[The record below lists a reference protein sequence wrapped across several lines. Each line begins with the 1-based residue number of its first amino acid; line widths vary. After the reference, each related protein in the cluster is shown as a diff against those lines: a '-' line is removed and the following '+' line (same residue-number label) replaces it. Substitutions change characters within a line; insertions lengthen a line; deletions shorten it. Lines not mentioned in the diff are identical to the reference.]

1 MKRNSRIISAAAAA
15 LLAVAP
21 VVSTGVVSAAG
32 SSANVTVVPGQ
43 NAPTESKAIDL
54 GVTVSVN
61 NLASIKAGDSVST
74 LNVTLSSLYGTART
88 YGTTQVF
95 EVNNGNTS
103 STAATTLKAG
113 QTYKVVVP
121 DVYVDGLTAGAKY
134 ANGGTEFTATSS
146 SAHIGE
152 VSTTFTVPDTSL
164 TGVPYFTSNGAYTT
178 SGTITLG
185 KGENNVKTLASK
197 IKSTFNAHI
206 SGTAHLT
213 KDEEGKEKGFTIT
226 DVQND
231 VKAGLA
237 AAQVTVDKDGNFTAP
252 AAPFTVTLKATATNG
267 QTGSINITVNAYNAP
282 TDYSN
287 NPVITYNGTAYNHT
301 QTISLAS
308 NASFN
313 YVPVGSSVNTT
324 AIAQAFSAAFS
335 ASNKLAL
342 PVSVDASK
350 VNTAVAGSYPVTVT
364 AKNAN
369 GYTTA
374 LTFNLTVG
382 AKAPK
387 TIQTSDGSAAPIY
400 SFNGNAVSNT
410 GRTVANGTQVATFD
424 TITVNGV
431 SYTRINS
438 ATSNEYVETKFVNGS
453 QAEDGDIVT
462 GPVMHE
468 SIAYDSKGNST
479 GVVYKDYETIKYV
492 NKVVK
497 INGKT
502 YYKIAGKDQYVRV
515 TNITGTPRKLTHN
528 SYIYRTSTK
537 RTTFNGRW
545 KLYRGE
551 KIVTYGGSYTFK
563 NGKTYFRIGGPAK
576 QYIRVAN
583 VR

>member
-1 MKRNSRIISAAAAA
+1 MKRNSRIISATAAA

-21 VVSTGVVSAAG
+21 VVSTGVVSA
-32 SSANVTVVPGQ
+32 SSTVAVTPENGATAPSTTTKQELNVSLLVNNVSSIANNSQPSSLSVSLVSNYGTPKVNGKVTVYDVKDPS
-43 NAPTESKAIDL
+43 T
-54 GVTVSVN
+54 TVS
-61 NLASIKAGDSVST
+61 
-74 LNVTLSSLYGTART
+74 
-88 YGTTQVF
+88 
-95 EVNNGNTS
+95 
-103 STAATTLKAG
+103 TLKAG
-113 QTYKVVVP
+113 HTYKVKATQVTVS
-121 DVYVDGLTAGAKY
+121 GLTANGVY
-134 ANGGTEFTATSS
+134 ALSGHGDVTADNYGNINNNLSFTVESD
-146 SAHIGE
+146 E
-152 VSTTFTVPDTSL
+152 FTVPDASL
-164 TGVPYFTSNGAYTT
+164 TGTPFFTENGATVS
-178 SGTITLG
+178 SGSITLS
-185 KGENNVKTLASK
+185 KGENNVSSLVSAINKKYKVSIQGTSQ
-197 IKSTFNAHI
+197 
-206 SGTAHLT
+206 GTAATASWSNLT
-213 KDEEGKEKGFTIT
+213 
-226 DVQND
+226 ND
-231 VKAGLA
+231 VRTSLNSAGM
-237 AAQVTVDKDGNFTAP
+237 TIDSKGDFTAP
-252 AAPFTVTLKATATNG
+252 AAPFTVNVTAYATNG
-267 QTGSINITVNAYNAP
+267 KTATMPITVTAYNAP

-287 NPVITYNGTAYNHT
+287 NPVITYNGVKYSHT
-301 QTISLAS
+301 QTINLAD

-313 YVPVGSSVNTT
+313 YVPVGTSVDAT
-324 AIAQAFSAAFS
+324 AIAKAFSAVFS
-335 ASNKLAL
+335 GTSAVSL

-369 GYTTA
+369 GYTTT

-410 GRTVANGTQVATFD
+410 GRTVANGTQVATFK

-431 SYTRINS
+431 SYTQINS

-515 TNITGTPRKLTHN
+515 TNITGTPRRLTHN